1 MTLEAEAPIARDPI
15 DSDKATRPA
24 STEAIRDE
32 LLDEIEQHLPRLR
45 RYARSL
51 TRDASSADDLV
62 QETLLRAIDKL
73 GSFRVGTNLTAWLFT
88 IMRNTHISSMR
99 KSARVR
105 LQDPSDIHISVPG
118 NQMDN
123 VALKSLSRAIDAL
136 PDSQREVVMLV
147 GVEGLSYQDAAV
159 IMNVPV
165 GTVRSRL
172 SRARDRLA
180 VDMYGDQ
187 NGARDG

>member
-1 MTLEAEAPIARDPI
+1 MILDAEAPI
-15 DSDKATRPA
+15 SDQASRPA
-24 STEAIRDE
+24 STEAIRND
-32 LLDEIEQHLPRLR
+32 LLDQIEEHLPRLR

-51 TRDASSADDLV
+51 TRDTAAADDLV

-88 IMRNTHISSMR
+88 IMRNTHISGMR
-99 KSARVR
+99 KSARMR
-105 LQDPSDIHISVPG
+105 LQDPADIHVSVPG

-123 VALKSLSRAIDAL
+123 VALKSLAQAIAAL

-159 IMNVPV
+159 IMDVPV

-187 NGARDG
+187 DGARNG